1 MAGTCLCYN
10 HCDRDPMQSLCSKD
24 KYFDTKIT
32 YQPNDANWFVSV
44 YGKNL
49 ANDQFVGTWAAGSAL
64 QGGNTFSTY
73 TDPRTWG
80 VQFGTSF

>member
-1 MAGTCLCYN
+1 MMQTGLFQFMA
-10 HCDRDPMQSLCSKD
+10 
-24 KYFDTKIT
+24 
-32 YQPNDANWFVSV
+32 
-44 YGKNL
+44 KNL
-49 ANDQFVGTWAAGSAL
+49 ANDQFVGTWAAGSPL

>member
-1 MAGTCLCYN
+1 M
-10 HCDRDPMQSLCSKD
+10 MQTGL
-24 KYFDTKIT
+24 F
-32 YQPNDANWFVSV
+32 QL

-49 ANDQFVGTWAAGSAL
+49 ANDQFVGTWAAGSPL
-64 QGGNTFSTY
+64 QGGNTFATY